1 MPRAQ
6 RNFIIGFLVIHILA
20 TLIMVATLTRSVRRI
35 MIDNAREQMNAM
47 AIMLEEHAAEL
58 DDDLENE
65 RLLRYLKDLGE
76 KTQFRFTV
84 IDNNGRVIADSET
97 GDRDIGPHGN
107 RPEIRTSSLENA
119 GFSERFSDTLKI
131 PMMYLATPYL
141 TDQNVM
147 AGHVRVATPAVPING
162 TIRATQSYFWT
173 FAVILSLSAGLLM
186 AVFASVMLRP
196 LRLFAE
202 VARKIGVGQYEAFPA
217 LLNRSDEWRTLAV
230 AFRTMQTE
238 LASREQRVMKH
249 RDRLQTV
256 LSSMVEGVIS
266 VSPEGGVLIANHAA
280 CRMLDVEE
288 AEFRGRKLLEV
299 VRDPE
304 LAKAIEKTQ
313 SKHTFSKVE
322 FETAHDLDR
331 RTISARVSVLPQPEQ
346 NDQNPPGFLAILN
359 DITELRQLET
369 MRRDFVA
376 NVSHE
381 LKTPLAS
388 IKAYAETLRLGA
400 INDKQK
406 NIKFVKEIEKQAE
419 VLHQQILDLL
429 QIARIESGKEVWD
442 IEPVDI
448 NRQCEQVVAR
458 FSKLAEDSNLTIETN
473 LSDEFPQA
481 RADVEGLATILNNL
495 VTNSLNYTPAG
506 GKITVSTHYRGNSA
520 IAEIADTGIGIEAE
534 HQTRIFERFYRV
546 DKARSRDNGGTGLG
560 LAIVKHLAQSFGGS
574 VELESEI
581 GKGTRIRIRLPK
593 FVT

>member
-1 MPRAQ
+1 
-6 RNFIIGFLVIHILA
+6 
-20 TLIMVATLTRSVRRI
+20 
-35 MIDNAREQMNAM
+35 
-47 AIMLEEHAAEL
+47 
-58 DDDLENE
+58 
-65 RLLRYLKDLGE
+65 
-76 KTQFRFTV
+76 
-84 IDNNGRVIADSET
+84 
-97 GDRDIGPHGN
+97 
-107 RPEIRTSSLENA
+107 
-119 GFSERFSDTLKI
+119 
-131 PMMYLATPYL
+131 
-141 TDQNVM
+141 
-147 AGHVRVATPAVPING
+147 
-162 TIRATQSYFWT
+162 
-173 FAVILSLSAGLLM
+173 
-186 AVFASVMLRP
+186 
-196 LRLFAE
+196 
-202 VARKIGVGQYEAFPA
+202 
-217 LLNRSDEWRTLAV
+217 
-230 AFRTMQTE
+230 
-238 LASREQRVMKH
+238 MKH

-473 LSDEFPQA
+473 LSDEYPQA